1 MKILKVLLIYSV
13 CLSVICIS
21 VLYLVAPQEPP
32 HFSQSVLCHQYAQTD
47 KLTYIYYLYEGQPSF
62 AFANFVAAKLAN
74 HSNLNKR

>member
-1 MKILKVLLIYSV
+1 M
-13 CLSVICIS
+13 LSVYSS